1 MLKNLVKIKSSSKT
15 QKENEINT
23 ANLFEASNHHLF
35 QQISAYF
42 QRLSVVFPQYIY
54 KNIKNTKKDTQQH
67 IFCHFFILKNV
78 IF

>member
-1 MLKNLVKIKSSSKT
+1 MLENLVKIKSSSKT

-54 KNIKNTKKDTQQH
+54 KNIKNT
-67 IFCHFFILKNV
+67 
-78 IF
+78 